1 MWAMNEGEVEE
12 VKNQQLPQ
20 KIAKRLIERERER
33 ERTCREENKLLKSKG
48 ELTFV
53 VQSEIFILKNFSL
66 RQPFFF
72 LCLHLPLNQIQLMS
86 L

>member
-33 ERTCREENKLLKSKG
+33 EN
-48 ELTFV
+48 
-53 VQSEIFILKNFSL
+53 VQRRK
-66 RQPFFF
+66 
-72 LCLHLPLNQIQLMS
+72 QIVKK
-86 L
+86 

>member
-33 ERTCREENKLLKSKG
+33 ERAEKKTNC
-48 ELTFV
+48 
-53 VQSEIFILKNFSL
+53 
-66 RQPFFF
+66 
-72 LCLHLPLNQIQLMS
+72 
-86 L
+86 